1 MSSRIFRIRSADRDR
16 ETDIRRLDRLAEAAA
31 VLHEEINRESDG
43 LRRRYEEATRDAA
56 FALEARETGSG
67 QRKLDGRIDELTE
80 TVMKC
85 EQRLRDL
92 ETQDA
97 FYRDIRDRIA
107 AYRTSKD
114 L

>member
-43 LRRRYEEATRDAA
+43 LRRRYDEATRDAA

-67 QRKLDGRIDELTE
+67 QRRLEGRIEELSE
-80 TVMKC
+80 TVMNC
-85 EQRLRDL
+85 ETRLRDL
-92 ETQDA
+92 ETQDT

-107 AYRTSKD
+107 AYRSSKN